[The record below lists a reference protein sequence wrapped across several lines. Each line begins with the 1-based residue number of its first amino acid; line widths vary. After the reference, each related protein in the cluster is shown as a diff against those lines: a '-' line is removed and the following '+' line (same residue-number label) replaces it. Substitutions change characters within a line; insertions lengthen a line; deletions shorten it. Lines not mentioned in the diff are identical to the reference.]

1 MANMRKVHDLTGQR
15 FGRWT
20 VIEIDDTPRKSR
32 QCYWVCKCDCGR
44 IKSVRADGLVG
55 GTSRSCGC
63 LKRETD
69 VVNLSK
75 NHKHKMS
82 GTRLYQE
89 WQGMKSRCFNRNN
102 ARWERY
108 GGRGITVCE
117 EWSNDFQSFRDWAV
131 ANGYRDDLTLDRID
145 NDGSYCP
152 ENCRWATQKQQSR
165 NRRTNIDVTIGNSTR
180 TLMEWCEIFGLEYK
194 TVYARYKRNG
204 DCTLEGLF
212 NA

>member
-1 MANMRKVHDLTGQR
+1 MKRMNSVVDLIGQR
-15 FGRWT
+15 FGRLT
-20 VIEIDDTPRKSR
+20 VIGIDDRGTKGKT
-32 QCYWVCKCDCGR
+32 YWMCKCDCGAV
-44 IKSVRADGLVG
+44 KSVRSDSLRSGAIK
-55 GTSRSCGC
+55 SCGC
-63 LKRETD
+63 LKREQD
-69 VVNLSK
+69 KSNLARDTHGMSK
-75 NHKHKMS
+75 
-82 GTRLYQE
+82 TRLYQE
-89 WQGMKSRCFNRNN
+89 WQGMKDRCFNKNN

-117 EWSNDFQSFRDWAV
+117 EWRNDFQSFCDWAT

-145 NDGSYCP
+145 NDGNYCP
-152 ENCRWATQKQQSR
+152 ENCRWATQRQQSR